1 MSFPAAC
8 QRFLTAVIVSLGI
21 TAAFAAAAPRA
32 MAHPL
37 GNLTINTSTGLMTT
51 PEAIDATVVLDF
63 AELPAVQALQDLDP
77 DDNGLTDAERSVA
90 ADEQCAA
97 LADGLALRINDK
109 STPWTVI
116 SARFAVLDGQAGL
129 PTIRVE
135 CALTTPVDQAVRH
148 STVTLEDTNHAD
160 RLGWRE
166 MYVSG
171 DGVTIGSLTGA
182 STASTTALLTH
193 YPASGSLRQTRLTF
207 DAERAADGAPAATV
221 DSDPA
226 STADTSRA
234 GDPAVGPNRVRGGV
248 DGLTARF
255 NDLLAHRAL
264 TMPLALLCSALA
276 FLLGAI
282 HSLAPGHGKTM
293 MAAAVVSER
302 GTPRQILGIGATVAV
317 THTIGVVT
325 IGTAIW
331 TSDAIAPDRL
341 LPWLTVA
348 SGSLVLGVGVS
359 LLTRHLASGPTG
371 HHHHGVFGHGHDHHG
386 DAHDEHPHD
395 EHRHG
400 NETEPV
406 SSRWVVVMGLAG
418 GLVPTPSALVVLLGA
433 MALHRA
439 WFGIALVAVYGIGM
453 ATTLLVAG
461 LMMVRLRSMV
471 ERHWFRTRWLQVA
484 TRFGPLVTAT
494 ALSGAGVLVISRGA
508 AAM

>member
-1 MSFPAAC
+1 MA
-8 QRFLTAVIVSLGI
+8 I
-21 TAAFAAAAPRA
+21 
-32 MAHPL
+32 AHPL
-37 GNLTINTSTGLMTT
+37 GNLTINTSTGLTVT
-51 PEAIDATVVLDF
+51 SDAIAATVVLDM
-63 AELPAVQALQDLDP
+63 AELPAVQALQTLDP
-77 DDNGLTDAERSVA
+77 DDSGLT
-90 ADEQCAA
+90 ADERNSAAAQRCAA
-97 LADGLALRINDK
+97 LADGLDLRIDDAPA
-109 STPWTVI
+109 PWTI
-116 SARFAVLDGQAGL
+116 SSARLAVLEGQAGL

-135 CALTTPVDQAVRH
+135 CALSTPLSLSSGRTIVALD
-148 STVTLEDTNHAD
+148 DTNHGY

-166 MYVSG
+166 MYVTG
-171 DGVTIGSLTGA
+171 NGAVIESLTGA
-182 STASTTALLTH
+182 STASSTDLLTR
-193 YPASGSLRQTRLTF
+193 YPPSGSLRQTQLTF
-207 DAERAADGAPAATV
+207 AAARASAT
-221 DSDPA
+221 A
-226 STADTSRA
+226 SA
-234 GDPAVGPNRVRGGV
+234 GTTMDAVGPTSEPSGTNGDVQRRGA

-264 TMPLALLCSALA
+264 TVPLALLCSALA

-293 MAAAVVSER
+293 MAAAVVSKR

-359 LLTRHLASGPTG
+359 LLTRHLTQGPRS
-371 HHHHGVFGHGHDHHG
+371 HHHHGLFGHRH
-386 DAHDEHPHD
+386 DAHDHD
-395 EHRHG
+395 AHDHDAHDHDHDHSD
-400 NETEPV
+400 EPV

-439 WFGIALVAVYGIGM
+439 WFGVALVAVYGLGM

-461 LMMVRLRSMV
+461 LVMVRLRSLV
-471 ERHWFRTRWLQVA
+471 ERHWFRTKWLQLA